1 MFAYQNKPLGLG
13 HAISCAR
20 PYVLPGPFGVIL
32 PDDVILGAPCL
43 AQMAR
48 AYKSGHM
55 VAAMQVPA
63 ADTSR
68 YGIFRELGDCE
79 GRQVAASGMVEKPNP
94 GTEPSRF
101 AAVGRYIL
109 DPSVFT
115 TLERT
120 RVGAGGEMQLTD
132 AINADAERLPLTAF
146 RFSGRRFDCGCLD
159 GLLEAGNARQA
170 QQRRREK
177 RATIAPATGGRRQ
190 RSGPT
195 EAQQAQA

>member
-1 MFAYQNKPLGLG
+1 
-13 HAISCAR
+13 
-20 PYVLPGPFGVIL
+20 
-32 PDDVILGAPCL
+32 
-43 AQMAR
+43 
-48 AYKSGHM
+48 M
-55 VAAMQVPA
+55 VAAMQVPV

-94 GTEPSRF
+94 GTEPSRL

-159 GLLEAGNARQA
+159 ELLEAGIARQA

-177 RATIAPATGGRRQ
+177 RATIAPATGGMRQ
-190 RSGPT
+190 SSGPI